1 MGARSGLG
9 EFEQLVLLA
18 VLQLGDTAYG
28 PEISGLLEEAANREV
43 SRGALYS
50 SLERLERK
58 GLLQW
63 RIDATRSG
71 QSGTPLRRFTVT
83 RKGVQALRDHR
94 QALLTL
100 WNGLEKTLAPNRG
113 RS

>member
-1 MGARSGLG
+1 MGTRSGLG

-18 VLQLGDTAYG
+18 VLQLGDEAYG
-28 PEISGLLEEAANREV
+28 PEISSLLEDAANREV

-58 GLLQW
+58 GLLKWKIEALQ
-63 RIDATRSG
+63 SG
-71 QSGTPLRRFTVT
+71 QRGTPMRCFTVT
-83 RKGVQALRDHR
+83 RRGMEALRHHR
-94 QALLTL
+94 EALLTL
-100 WNGLEKTLAPNRG
+100 WAGLEKTLAPARG